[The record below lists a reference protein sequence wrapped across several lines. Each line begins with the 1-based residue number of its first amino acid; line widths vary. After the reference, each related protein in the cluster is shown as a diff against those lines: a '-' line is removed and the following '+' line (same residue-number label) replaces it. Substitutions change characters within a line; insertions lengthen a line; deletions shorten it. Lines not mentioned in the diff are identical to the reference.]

1 MRLAGERKYPHAAG
15 HVPHSAT
22 SKAAADHVNRDLS
35 ERQRAVLCWFE
46 MNPAGLTD
54 AELDQAARATSTLR
68 PRRCELTAKG
78 LLVDSGI
85 TRPGPSGRPM
95 TVWRIA

>member
-1 MRLAGERKYPHAAG
+1 MRLAGERKYPQAAG

-22 SKAAADHVNRDLS
+22 SKAAADALQPKLS
-35 ERQRAVLCWFE
+35 ALQARVLVCFRV
-46 MNPAGLTD
+46 AGSYGLTD
-54 AELDQAARATSTLR
+54 NELDDFVLHGTLR

-95 TVWRIA
+95 TVWVCK